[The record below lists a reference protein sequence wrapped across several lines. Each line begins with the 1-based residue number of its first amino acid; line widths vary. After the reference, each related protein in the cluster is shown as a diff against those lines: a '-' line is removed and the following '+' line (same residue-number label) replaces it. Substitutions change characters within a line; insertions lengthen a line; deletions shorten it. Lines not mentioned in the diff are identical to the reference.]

1 MREPET
7 YCLGPDLH
15 AWMRNGVMIE
25 SRGEREIQENEK
37 GTRGEVTGHV
47 HGAGGGGGQAERMQP
62 LLSLGAYDIE
72 QQRQSIRSNI
82 QQAPAQWIVARGRRG
97 AVTRAGT
104 RRGGERSR
112 SKAAHAGSPWI
123 TALIESLSD
132 VPWSRVI
139 LLPKQLLSSVVYS
152 HLFHPAEPEPQTPG
166 RHFTPSRTT
175 SPPFPTSDTYDLARS
190 LATAPSSCLW
200 PKFTQVSRSIL
211 STNDDFAIRS
221 I

>member
-1 MREPET
+1 M
-7 YCLGPDLH
+7 G
-15 AWMRNGVMIE
+15 
-25 SRGEREIQENEK
+25 RG
-37 GTRGEVTGHV
+37 GED
-47 HGAGGGGGQAERMQP
+47 GQAERVQP

-97 AVTRAGT
+97 ERGEGT
-104 RRGGERSR
+104 VDGGVREVYPR

-152 HLFHPAEPEPQTPG
+152 HLFHPAEPEPQNPG
-166 RHFTPSRTT
+166 RHFTPRPA
-175 SPPFPTSDTYDLARS
+175 PPCPPTSDTYDLARS
-190 LATAPSSCLW
+190 LSTAPPSQPFGQNSHRLVVLFYRRFRNPIDLIRPIYSGREPSFCLLPLKPAKRRVVW
-200 PKFTQVSRSIL
+200 TH
-211 STNDDFAIRS
+211 
-221 I
+221 